1 MKKWGNIL
9 LGAWLI
15 VTGLISLAGLSFSGS
30 YTIQAL
36 LAVAAGALLILAD
49 WKVQL
54 SGRVADIV
62 LGIWLVVMGLIRSL
76 TSASAK
82 ATLCLACC
90 AGSGSAGSHPP
101 LNGWHQEFGWQ
112 G

>member
-9 LGAWLI
+9 LGVWLI

-36 LAVAAGALLILAD
+36 LAVAAGVLLILAD

-54 SGRVADIV
+54 SGRIADII
-62 LGIWLVVMGLIRSL
+62 LGIWLVVMGLIPLLDIRFRESHTVL
-76 TSASAK
+76 G
-82 ATLCLACC
+82 LLALG
-90 AGSGSAGSHPP
+90 AGV
-101 LNGWHQEFGWQ
+101 LVLIRR
-112 G
+112 